1 MSNKPPLRWILLAAV
16 LFLNALFIIG
26 AFDPSPHT
34 GGDNAGYIS
43 LAYSLVTTGSYMEL
57 FDPAGLSHTKYPP
70 VFPAILAVLMW
81 LGARTWIAFK
91 GVSVVATLAA
101 SGFTYLW
108 AERRLG
114 SRAAFLVALLLGVSV
129 SVIYH
134 SHWILS
140 DPVFF
145 AFTMAAMWALECY
158 ESDESSSTG
167 FLFLGV
173 AAVGLAYFT
182 RSAGLPL
189 VVALIGWLFLKKRW
203 RPLGV
208 SAFVLGIPMLW
219 WWARGLGTEVS
230 YADEFWMVNPYDPS
244 QGTIE
249 LMGLG
254 SRMLTNLTSYMFN
267 WGPYGLIGSRGT
279 WVAILGIVLTLAM
292 IYGWLNQVRD
302 RIRPAE
308 LFVPAYAALILLWPE
323 VWAGD
328 RFVLPLYPFVLM
340 YGFAALRDVLS
351 RLPVIGG
358 RAITGAVILALFVPP
373 VTSWIENVRWASTCT
388 GLVRTGG
395 AFACWGPRMAAYVEA
410 AEWAGRA
417 LPAGSV
423 VMSRKPRHFYT
434 VSGLPSR
441 TFSFDTDPDVQ
452 IEDATSVG
460 GRYVLLDQWD
470 GLAGRYIGGA
480 ILDRPSAFC
489 FVQRFGD
496 RSTGGADILGIIST
510 SRPSVGSSLSAD
522 EVRLA
527 LCPPDYHRAVVE
539 SNSAR
544 SSSLRIPLL
553 DGLDS

>member
-1 MSNKPPLRWILLAAV
+1 MTGKAPVRWTFLVSA

-34 GGDNAGYIS
+34 GGDNAGYVS
-43 LAYSLVTTGSYMEL
+43 LAYSLVTTGSYTEL
-57 FDPAGLSHTKYPP
+57 FDPAGPSHTKYPP

-101 SGFTYLW
+101 LGFTYLW
-108 AERRLG
+108 AEQRLG
-114 SRAAFLVALLLGVSV
+114 SRAAFSVALLLGVSV

-140 DPVFF
+140 DPVFL

-158 ESDESSSTG
+158 ESDESGATG

-189 VVALIGWLFLKKRW
+189 VVALLGWLVLKRGW

-208 SAFVLGIPMLW
+208 STLVLGIPMLW
-219 WWARGLGTEVS
+219 WWVRGLGAEIS
-230 YADEFWMVNPYDPS
+230 YTDEFWMVNPYEPS

-249 LMGLG
+249 LMDLG
-254 SRMLTNLTSYMFN
+254 SRMLTNLTGYMFN
-267 WGPYGLIGSRGT
+267 WGPYGIIGSRGP
-279 WVAILGIVLTLAM
+279 WVAVLGVVLTLGM
-292 IYGWLNQVRD
+292 IYGWLNQIKD
-302 RIRPAE
+302 RVRPAE

-328 RFVLPLYPFVLM
+328 RFALPLYPFVLV
-340 YGFAALRDVLS
+340 YGVTALRDTLARAPVPVG
-351 RLPVIGG
+351 RL
-358 RAITGAVILALFVPP
+358 ITGAVILILVVPP
-373 VTSWIENVRWASTCT
+373 VTSWIGNVRRASTCT
-388 GLVRTGG
+388 DLVRTSG
-395 AFACWGPRMAAYVEA
+395 AFACWGPRMGAFVEA
-410 AEWAGRA
+410 ADWAGHA
-417 LPAGSV
+417 LPEGSV
-423 VMSRKPRHFYT
+423 VMTRKPRHFYT

-441 TFSFDTDPDVQ
+441 TFSFDSDPDAQ
-452 IEDATSVG
+452 IEAATSVG

-470 GLAGRYIGGA
+470 GLASRYVGGA
-480 ILDRPSAFC
+480 VLDRPSAFC
-489 FVQRFGD
+489 FVRRFGD
-496 RSTGGADILGIIST
+496 GSTGGADILGIIPT
-510 SRPSVGSSLSAD
+510 SSPSGAPSPPRA

-527 LCPPDYHRAVVE
+527 VCPSDYQGAAAG
-539 SNSAR
+539 SYSAR
-544 SSSLRIPLL
+544 SSSVRIPLL